1 MFGFA
6 IIPAIVCITA
16 FVFLPESPR
25 WLVGR
30 GRVGD
35 ARTVLRKL
43 RSEGGGSVEKELR
56 KIQENLE
63 NSAEQNSQSKLLED
77 RNVVA
82 YAQRHQTLHCPSSYI
97 QHYIKLGLNVLPLI
111 I

>member
-6 IIPAIVCITA
+6 IIPAIVCIIA

-30 GRVGD
+30 GHVGN
-35 ARTVLRKL
+35 ARAVLRKL
-43 RSEGGGSVEKELR
+43 RAKGGGSVEKELG

-63 NSAEQNSQSKLLED
+63 NSAEQNSQSKLLGD
-77 RNVVA
+77 RNVDA
-82 YAQRHQTLHCPSSYI
+82 CAECECIGSPTSSLTL
-97 QHYIKLGLNVLPLI
+97 
-111 I
+111 